1 MRKVTVFL
9 LISTFLLSGC
19 WDQRL
24 YKELSVISVIGIEGH
39 IGDIKSYFAYPSSN
53 SDPTKYIV
61 LEGTGKTLRETRIDA
76 NKKTEQTMDNA
87 ELTTLL
93 VNEESAQK
101 DLYALLDVYY
111 RSAQS
116 PMNAKVVITKG
127 SPKKFLEIK
136 ETSSKEIGE
145 YYYDL
150 ITAFEAATIYP
161 KTDLEI
167 AANLMFSEGRDLGL
181 PYLIIS
187 EDHGLPE
194 GEGMALFNGKKYTG
208 EHLTLRESIFAI
220 LLGYRKANFV
230 ELAYMWDKNEKKVQV
245 GFNIID
251 FKKKKKIMQDGN
263 NIKVQYNINMPIVLT
278 EYPPNHLDREDER
291 KKLEKFIKVKVEK
304 DIARM
309 FKKCQEASSDVTGI
323 GEDIR
328 AYYPQLWREGKW
340 KDIYKD
346 LKIETK
352 VNIDIV
358 RSGSIR

>member
-136 ETSSKEIGE
+136 DTSSKEIGE

-187 EDHGLPE
+187 GDHGLPE
-194 GEGMALFNGKKYTG
+194 GEGMALFDGKKFTG
-208 EHLTLRESIFAI
+208 EHLNLRESIFAT
-220 LLGYRKANFV
+220 LLGDRKAHFV
-230 ELAYMWDKNEKKVQV
+230 ELAYFWNKNDKKVQV
-245 GFNIID
+245 AFNIVN
-251 FKKKKKIMQDGN
+251 FKKKKKVMQDGE
-263 NIKVQYNINMPIVLT
+263 NINVQYNIDMPILIT
-278 EYPPNHLDREDER
+278 EYPPNQLDRKNER
-291 KKLEKFIKVKVEK
+291 KHLENFIKERVEK
-304 DIARM
+304 DITSM
-309 FKKCQEASSDVTGI
+309 FKKCQEASSDVLGI

-328 AYYPQLWREGKW
+328 AYHPQLWKEGKW
-340 KDIYKD
+340 KEIYKNI
-346 LKIETK
+346 KIEVK
-352 VNIDIV
+352 LNVKII